1 MIVSPITFPEGMSM
15 WIHREWSFEHF
26 EDVVQ
31 NSGSLHSGPHLLLPW
46 MSRGLRGWEDGL
58 WMLIVDE
65 ESMSQ

>member
-1 MIVSPITFPEGMSM
+1 M